1 MKIDIHAIPE
11 PLLDFGHGRTGVEPR
26 RVLAQPREAGA
37 EIGKLKLALVGPET
51 EVRLTKAWL
60 EGMARFRPARENR
73 TRRGIGTGRA
83 GAKPSAW
90 MSSSRSGLSEP

>member
-60 EGMARFRPARENR
+60 EGMARFRPARESN
-73 TRRGIGTGRA
+73 A
-83 GAKPSAW
+83 
-90 MSSSRSGLSEP
+90 